1 MSIAKEHVA
10 MTIFIASLSVGWFYY
25 IYLCIALKAYAWL
38 IAGIFVPIVSAPV
51 GLYALL
57 FGAPG
62 WLMPG

>member
-1 MSIAKEHVA
+1 